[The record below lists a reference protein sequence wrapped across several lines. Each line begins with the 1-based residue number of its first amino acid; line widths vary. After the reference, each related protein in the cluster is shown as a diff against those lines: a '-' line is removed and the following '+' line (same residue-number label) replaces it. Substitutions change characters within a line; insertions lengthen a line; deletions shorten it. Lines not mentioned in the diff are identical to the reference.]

1 MPLSLQSFRLEIEIS
16 RIRVRS
22 IPVRKPN
29 VALYDLARA
38 ERFVPFL
45 IFFAGGQRYEIKTRE
60 HIGIGPVSRS
70 DFEKLKAVV
79 VWDDRG
85 EFRSLYLP
93 AVLKVE
99 ELRP

>member
-1 MPLSLQSFRLEIEIS
+1 MNNLTPAKNSC
-16 RIRVRS
+16 
-22 IPVRKPN
+22 N

-85 EFRSLYLP
+85 EFRCLYLP